1 MESVTRKLDHSRYL
15 ILKNLDEVEL
25 LHVTL
30 QY

>member
-25 LHVTL
+25 LRVTL

>member
-25 LHVTL
+25 LRVTS
-30 QY
+30 

>member
-15 ILKNLDEVEL
+15 ILKNLNEVEL
-25 LHVTL
+25 LRVTL